1 MVRGIKGADGYLNSK
16 STDPD
21 VFSDSQESA
30 EDNCFDIS
38 NIKKACKKNKDDLK
52 NRYYRYTPVF

>member
-21 VFSDSQESA
+21 VFSDSQDSA
-30 EDNCFDIS
+30 EDNCLEIT
-38 NIKKACKKNKDDLK
+38 NI
-52 NRYYRYTPVF
+52 